1 MVNIFKHVDKFFI
14 TLTNYLTYN
23 WIFIIFGGLFL
34 LTAVMVIISTS
45 RSYESKLIK
54 AVDHFNSYFM
64 DNPQIN
70 ENNLVNFNEKMKAAF
85 VPKHLRKAWQQ
96 FVLYREGKASEYMSF
111 DNCVTKPIRN
121 STFTRDV
128 KTMNL
133 LAWIF
138 SICAF
143 VLNCYYCFETMDLAA
158 VLRSAALTPALI
170 LLLNY
175 VIQIFL
181 SLRHS
186 AVVSDLSQTY
196 QYFETN
202 MDKATETL
210 PEYVDYEVL
219 FDKNEIKK
227 GIPILYA
234 YLQKRAE
241 QEQRELELARL
252 KNVQHEK
259 FNFDDQGIA
268 AALVLERAM
277 QEAENHIAERK
288 KYMQDIEQINNDMT
302 QEDMNYREITK
313 EYNRQMQVSRE
324 TFANFKAQ
332 LEEVTSSIEANYLK
346 KQQQQELDRQRNLE
360 RDFDAATERH
370 KAVVEGFHA
379 ELDEVDKLIAQSR
392 NKLEKAM
399 KSEFSTYSGKVYDE
413 AKSVV
418 EDREKEYHNKLKQN
432 IINLEETIVSK
443 NEELEHLYETNQI
456 MNEKLLEAGISQN
469 GEELPQRETYKPQ
482 TYEEPKK
489 EEPVVQEYKPLT
501 YEPLQYVP
509 SYEKE
514 EPQDIQKD
522 IFEEDEETED
532 ELFDDSFLE
541 QPQLQET
548 KQTQETPT
556 VNLGELKRLI
566 AKAQE
571 ELNSTNKNDDSIIE
585 SDTQGEGEAS
595 EPVVVP
601 EKKKAGRPR
610 KVVEPTN
617 EVKKG
622 RGRPRKVDTQP
633 PPAEEKKGRGRPKK
647 VDTQPEEPIEEKKG
661 RGRPKKVETKP
672 VQQTEVKKGRGRPR
686 KVDTQP
692 APAEEKKGRGR
703 PKKVETPSSPV
714 EEKKGRGRPKKA
726 ETPASQP
733 VAQSKGRG
741 RPRKVENVDLNNIK
755 DIKDIDE
762 YLKKIDNAIAE
773 ENAKLQESK
782 KELDVKSKLKG
793 KR

>member
-1 MVNIFKHVDKFFI
+1 MVNIFRYIDRFFI
-14 TLTNYLTYN
+14 TLTNYLTFN
-23 WIFIIFGGLFL
+23 WIFIIFAGLFL
-34 LTAVMVIISTS
+34 VTAVMVIISTS

-54 AVDHFNSYFM
+54 AIDHFNAYFM

-70 ENNLVNFNEKMKAAF
+70 ENNLVMFNEKMKANF

-96 FVLYREGKASEYMSF
+96 FVLYREGKASEYMSY

-121 STFTRDV
+121 STYTRDV

-143 VLNCYYCFETMDLAA
+143 MLNCYYCFETIDLAS

-175 VIQIFL
+175 IIQIFL

-186 AVVSDLSQTY
+186 AVVSDLSQNY
-196 QYFETN
+196 QYFEAN

-219 FDKNEIKK
+219 FDRNEIKK

-277 QEAENHIAERK
+277 HESENYIAERK

-324 TFANFKAQ
+324 TFANFKSQ

-370 KAVVEGFHA
+370 KTMIEGFHA
-379 ELDEVDKLIAQSR
+379 ELDEVDKLVAQSR
-392 NKLEKAM
+392 MKLEKAM
-399 KSEFSTYSGKVYDE
+399 KSEFATYSSKVYDE
-413 AKSVV
+413 AKMVV
-418 EDREKEYHNKLKQN
+418 EDRQKEYHNKLKQN

-443 NEELEHLYETNQI
+443 NEELEHLYETNQV
-456 MNEKLLEAGISQN
+456 MNEKLLEAGISLN
-469 GEELPQRETYKPQ
+469 GEEIQPKAEAPQTQEYQPL
-482 TYEEPKK
+482 TYEEPTK
-489 EEPVVQEYKPLT
+489 EQQEVPEYQPLT

-509 SYEKE
+509 AY
-514 EPQDIQKD
+514 
-522 IFEEDEETED
+522 ETED
-532 ELFDDSFLE
+532 TNDWENDVWEDDSETEKESFETIEEPKQE
-541 QPQLQET
+541 QEGPA
-548 KQTQETPT
+548 
-556 VNLGELKRLI
+556 VNLDELKRLI

-571 ELNSTNKNDDSIIE
+571 ELNSTKTKDDSISTSE
-585 SDTQGEGEAS
+585 AKGEGEA
-595 EPVVVP
+595 VVATDLP
-601 EKKKAGRPR
+601 PKKKAGRPR

-622 RGRPRKVDTQP
+622 RGRPRKEQSTQP
-633 PPAEEKKGRGRPKK
+633 VEQKKGRGRPRKVVQEQVNATVQQKK
-647 VDTQPEEPIEEKKG
+647 PVGRPRKAETEIKAPVEQKKG
-661 RGRPKKVETKP
+661 RGRPRKVETKP
-672 VQQTEVKKGRGRPR
+672 VQVVENKAGRGRPRKTETTPAQPAEVKKGRGRPR
-686 KVDTQP
+686 KVETQP
-692 APAEEKKGRGR
+692 VEQKKGRGR
-703 PKKVETPSSPV
+703 PK
-714 EEKKGRGRPKKA
+714 
-726 ETPASQP
+726 
-733 VAQSKGRG
+733 
-741 RPRKVENVDLNNIK
+741 KVENVDLNNIK

-773 ENAKLQESK
+773 ESAKIQESK
-782 KELDVKSKLKG
+782 KELDAKSKLKG